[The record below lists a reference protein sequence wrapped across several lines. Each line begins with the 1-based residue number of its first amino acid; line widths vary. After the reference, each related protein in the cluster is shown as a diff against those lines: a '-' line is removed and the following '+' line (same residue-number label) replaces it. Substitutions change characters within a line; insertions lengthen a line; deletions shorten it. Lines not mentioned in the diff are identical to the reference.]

1 MLSLVGAFEA
11 EINLVT
17 GAICLFALLLYK
29 RFANDLIPILVGL
42 ILGALVLYYNITN
55 TGYIYSYNNKWF
67 VVFLIMILYIRSSWL
82 LPLTFIVLIGQ
93 TVIFNQTE
101 ITTNF
106 DLEGSL
112 RLEEYLDNIAFFIVA
127 YLILKL
133 IYNHTNAKN
142 FRLDKSNELQEART
156 SQLIQSN
163 EELERFAYIASH
175 DLKSPLR
182 NIVSFASLL
191 EKDLGDTASPKQK
204 EYLSYIKG
212 GSEKLN
218 VIVEDVLDYSK
229 ISNHNVEEFQ
239 PIDLNEVI
247 VEIKEMIADTI
258 DKRKGDVYIENV
270 LSIVKGR
277 KTLFLLLFKNLIKN
291 GLKYNESENPK
302 IEIYSEQEG
311 DEIKL
316 VVSDNGIGIDSKYQK
331 SIFDMFSRLHAESKY
346 EGSGLGLAVCKKI
359 MDSLN
364 GRIELMSQLGKGS
377 GFYLFFQVESSH
389 QNN

>member
-29 RFANDLIPILVGL
+29 RFSNDLIPNLVGL

-133 IYNHTNAKN
+133 IYNHTHAKN
-142 FRLDKSNELQEART
+142 FRLDKSNELLEART

-239 PIDLNEVI
+239 PIDFNEVI
-247 VEIKEMIADTI
+247 VEIKEMIADSI

-270 LSIVKGR
+270 LPIVKGR
-277 KTLFLLLFKNLIKN
+277 KTLFLLLFKNLIEN